1 MRKKR
6 KNSILKNDTQD
17 LTKRSI
23 LRKGEVDDRSV
34 MYSVHCLDNLQAH
47 GFNTQNGTVDVCY
60 HQ

>member
-23 LRKGEVDDRSV
+23 LRKGEADDRSV
-34 MYSVHCLDNLQAH
+34 MYSVHCLDNLQTH